1 MTVPNT
7 VEENIREKLACNY
20 CDHQCYLTL
29 NMKQTDGQPFNVGQ
43 VGSIFIECPN
53 CGSAGDVT
61 DDDEM
66 KDFLTKLGYAK

>member
-53 CGSAGDVT
+53 
-61 DDDEM
+61 
-66 KDFLTKLGYAK
+66 